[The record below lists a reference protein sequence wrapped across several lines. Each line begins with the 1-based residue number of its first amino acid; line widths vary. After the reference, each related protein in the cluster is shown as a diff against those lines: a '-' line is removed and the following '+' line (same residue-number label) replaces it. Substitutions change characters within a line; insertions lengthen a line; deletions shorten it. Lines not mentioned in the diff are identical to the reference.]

1 MLREQCQQDSA
12 KVSEALAAGGL
23 AAAEAE
29 RRGALQP
36 GTVIRAAWTQ
46 QVDSVPLAIRT
57 PQEPFLVPKEDLI
70 L

>member
-23 AAAEAE
+23 AVAEAE

-36 GTVIRAAWTQ
+36 GTVIKAAWTQ
-46 QVDSVPLAIRT
+46 QVDSPSRLG